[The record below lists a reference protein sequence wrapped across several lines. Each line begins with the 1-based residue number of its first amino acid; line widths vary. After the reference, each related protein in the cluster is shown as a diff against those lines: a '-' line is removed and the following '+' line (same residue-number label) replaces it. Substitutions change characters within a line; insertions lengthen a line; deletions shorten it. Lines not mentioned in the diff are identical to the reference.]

1 MAPARSKARPR
12 FLGCTGCGVAALVV
26 ACLLVL
32 LTAYI
37 GRYVYRSS
45 PRLLEGLS
53 SRSQPA
59 PAYSLSPDQQAIVAE
74 RGYPAGFSI
83 LFYAAAEDDP
93 TGLPTRHEIWTYPAA
108 GEDLVFLNGRLVET
122 SAVTDPEQGLV
133 PVPYRPE
140 QFGPG
145 MSFQQVVD
153 ATGLDT
159 AVVIPLEPELVSEGE
174 VFFAEQLILGLSG
187 RRVHYIEALPM
198 AQGE

>member
-1 MAPARSKARPR
+1 MSESRSTDHTRLR
-12 FLGCTGCGVAALVV
+12 GCTGCSAAGIAVACVLVV
-26 ACLLVL
+26 
-32 LTAYI
+32 LTAYV

-53 SRSQPA
+53 SQNQPGV
-59 PAYSLSPDQQAIVAE
+59 AYALSPNQQTIVAE

-83 LFYAAAEDDP
+83 LFYAEADNSTASA
-93 TGLPTRHEIWTYPAA
+93 TRHEIWSYPAD
-108 GEDLVFLNGRLVET
+108 GVDLTFLNGALVET
-122 SAVTDPEQGLV
+122 SEITDPEGELV

-140 QFGPG
+140 QFTAG

-159 AVVIPLEPELVSEGE
+159 AVVIPLESELVSAGE
-174 VFFAEQLILGLSG
+174 VYFAEQLILGLKA
-187 RRVHYIEALPM
+187 RRVQYVEALPL

>member
-1 MAPARSKARPR
+1 MSESRSQDRTR
-12 FLGCTGCGVAALVV
+12 LRGCTGCGGAALVAGFV
-26 ACLLVL
+26 LVM
-32 LTAYI
+32 LTAYV

-53 SRSQPA
+53 SQSQPE
-59 PAYSLSPDQQAIVAE
+59 PAHSLSPDQQAVVAE

-83 LFYAAAEDDP
+83 LFYAASENDP
-93 TGLPTRHEIWTYPAA
+93 TGAPTRQETWSYPAD
-108 GEDLVFLNGRLVET
+108 GVDLTFLNGALVET
-122 SAVTDPEQGLV
+122 VEISDPEVELF

-140 QFGPG
+140 QFAAG

-174 VFFAEQLILGLSG
+174 VYFAEQLILGLKGSHLQY
-187 RRVHYIEALPM
+187 VEALPL